1 VLFVPLVRSGR
12 RRMSPW
18 ALPLVAVACGGAAG
32 ALVRAYGSSVR
43 TRSLWWLAALG
54 AGGAGVMGTWSSTP
68 VAAAIAA
75 AGLAA
80 AAVIDAV
87 ETRIPATLA
96 HGTTAASA
104 LALGYDA
111 WRSDDWTP
119 AWTAAGCTL
128 LVVGVFLALW
138 VLGGMGYGDVRLAA
152 STVSASA
159 TGFAGAVTL
168 LWGAFATAGVTA
180 AVRWQRGG
188 DRHARVPFA
197 PALAAGWLLA
207 VTLT

>member
-1 VLFVPLVRSGR
+1 
-12 RRMSPW
+12 MSPW
-18 ALPLVAVACGGAAG
+18 ALPLVAAASGGGAG
-32 ALVRAYGSSVR
+32 ALVRAYGSSER

-54 AGGAGVMGTWSSTP
+54 AGAAGVLGATWSSTP
-68 VAAAIAA
+68 VAAAVAA
-75 AGLAA
+75 VGLAA
-80 AAVIDAV
+80 AALIDAV

-111 WRSDDWTP
+111 WRADNWTP

-138 VLGGMGYGDVRLAA
+138 FLGGMGYGDVRLAA

-168 LWGAFATAGVTA
+168 LWGAFAAAGVTA
-180 AVRWQRGG
+180 AVRWTRGG
-188 DRHARVPFA
+188 DRHTRIPFA

>member
-1 VLFVPLVRSGR
+1 
-12 RRMSPW
+12 MSAW
-18 ALPLVAVACGGAAG
+18 ALPLVAVACGAGAG
-32 ALVRAYGSSVR
+32 ALVRAYGSPGR

-54 AGGAGVMGTWSSTP
+54 AGGAGVLGTWSSTP
-68 VAAAIAA
+68 VAAAVAA

-80 AAVIDAV
+80 AALIDAV

-96 HGTTAASA
+96 HGTTAASGLA
-104 LALGYDA
+104 LAYDS
-111 WRSDDWTP
+111 WRSGDWAP

-128 LVVGVFLALW
+128 LVVAVFLGLW
-138 VLGGMGYGDVRLAA
+138 FVGGMGYGDVRLAA

-168 LWGAFATAGVTA
+168 LWGAFATAGVAA

-188 DRHARVPFA
+188 GRQARVPFA

>member
-1 VLFVPLVRSGR
+1 
-12 RRMSPW
+12 MSPW
-18 ALPLVAVACGGAAG
+18 ALLLVAVACGGGAA
-32 ALVRAYGSSVR
+32 ALVRAYGSSGR

-54 AGGAGVMGTWSSTP
+54 AGGAGVLGTWSSTP
-68 VAAAIAA
+68 VAAAVAA
-75 AGLAA
+75 VGLAA

-87 ETRIPATLA
+87 ETRIPVTLA
-96 HGTTAASA
+96 HGTTLASA
-104 LALGYDA
+104 TALVLGA
-111 WRSDDWTP
+111 WRSGDWTP
-119 AWTAAGCTL
+119 AWTAAACTL

-138 VLGGMGYGDVRLAA
+138 FVGGMGYGDVRLAA

-180 AVRWQRGG
+180 AVRWGRGA